1 MSKIEDYMR
10 LQGANHADDMTLY
23 KKRWPFWRRS
33 RREIIMKAVYPI
45 ICAVSMVMAGNAVAA
60 PTLEQAVQSSARDA
74 RFVARDPVR
83 HPLEEL
89 QFFGL
94 RPDASVVEIWPG
106 GGYWTQILAPYLH
119 GKGAYTLALG
129 PEDGEGSAY
138 DKMVIAHPELKD
150 MFRTTQFDGQ
160 NLDFAPPDSADFV
173 LTFRNLHNWMEAG
186 NAPQMLAAI
195 HRVLKPGGIFGVEDH
210 RGHTNAP
217 QDPRAEDG
225 YVRQSYAISL
235 IEKAGFK
242 LVDSSEINAN
252 PRDTAAWPKGVWT
265 LPPTFALGDKDRA
278 KYAAIGEAD
287 NFVLKFQKID
297 R

>member
-1 MSKIEDYMR
+1 
-10 LQGANHADDMTLY
+10 
-23 KKRWPFWRRS
+23 
-33 RREIIMKAVYPI
+33 MKAIYPI
-45 ICAVSMVMAGNAVAA
+45 VCALAVTGAGQAMAA
-60 PTLEQAVQSSARDA
+60 PTLEQAVHSPTRDT
-74 RFVARDPVR
+74 RFVARDQIR

-106 GGYWTQILAPYLH
+106 GGYWTQILSPYLRD
-119 GKGAYTLALG
+119 KGVYTLALG
-129 PEDGEGSAY
+129 PEDGAGSAFS
-138 DKMVIAHPELKD
+138 KMVAAHPELKET
-150 MFRTTQFDGQ
+150 FRTTQFDGGH
-160 NLDFAPPDSADFV
+160 LDFAAPDSIDFV

-195 HRVLKPGGIFGVEDH
+195 HRVLKSGGIFGVEDH

-217 QDPRAEDG
+217 QDPHAQDG

-242 LVDSSEINAN
+242 LVGSSEINAN
-252 PRDTAAWPKGVWT
+252 PRDTANWPKGVWT
-265 LPPTFALGDKDRA
+265 LPPTFALGDKDHA
-278 KYAAIGEAD
+278 KYAAIGEGD

>member
-1 MSKIEDYMR
+1 MIV
-10 LQGANHADDMTLY
+10 T
-23 KKRWPFWRRS
+23 
-33 RREIIMKAVYPI
+33 
-45 ICAVSMVMAGNAVAA
+45 GNALAA
-60 PTLEQAVQSSARDA
+60 PTLEQAVHSGTRDDRFAARDSI
-74 RFVARDPVR
+74 R

-94 RPDASVVEIWPG
+94 RPGANVIEIWPG
-106 GGYWTQILAPYLH
+106 GGYWTQILGPYLH
-119 GKGAYTLALG
+119 GQMGYTLALG
-129 PEDGEGSAY
+129 PEEGAGSAFSN
-138 DKMVIAHPELKD
+138 MVATHPELKGT
-150 MFRTTQFDGQ
+150 FKTTQFDGEH
-160 NLDFAPPDSADFV
+160 LDFASPDSADLV

-195 HRVLKPGGIFGVEDH
+195 YRVLKPGGIFGVEDH

-242 LVDSSEINAN
+242 LLGSSEIDAN
-252 PRDTAAWPKGVWT
+252 PRDTANWPKGVWT
-265 LPPTFALGDKDRA
+265 LPPTFALGDQDHA
-278 KYAAIGEAD
+278 KYVAIGEGD
-287 NFVLKFQKID
+287 NFVLKFKKID